1 MAGRLVAPPAC
12 SALTVG
18 PVCPPLRRRACCGA
32 ATVGAEPSVTLCR
45 RPSFDDVQDLGGA
58 RKFFPAHEFMRQALY
73 PLEIGGN
80 YPLRLGFCPAQFD
93 LNSRRRMLVE
103 PAQDKSQVR

>member
-18 PVCPPLRRRACCGA
+18 PVCRPDTGALAVEPL
-32 ATVGAEPSVTLCR
+32 PSAR
-45 RPSFDDVQDLGGA
+45 SQASRYAGGRPSMMSKISA
-58 RKFFPAHEFMRQALY
+58 ALVSSFR
-73 PLEIGGN
+73 LMSSCAKRSIRSRLAET

>member
-18 PVCPPLRRRACCGA
+18 PVCRPDAGALAVEPL
-32 ATVGAEPSVTLCR
+32 PSAR
-45 RPSFDDVQDLGGA
+45 SQASRYAGGPSFDDVQDLGGA
-58 RKFFPAHEFMRQALY
+58 RKFFPAHEFMRQAFY

>member
-1 MAGRLVAPPAC
+1 
-12 SALTVG
+12 
-18 PVCPPLRRRACCGA
+18 
-32 ATVGAEPSVTLCR
+32 
-45 RPSFDDVQDLGGA
+45 
-58 RKFFPAHEFMRQALY
+58 MRQALY